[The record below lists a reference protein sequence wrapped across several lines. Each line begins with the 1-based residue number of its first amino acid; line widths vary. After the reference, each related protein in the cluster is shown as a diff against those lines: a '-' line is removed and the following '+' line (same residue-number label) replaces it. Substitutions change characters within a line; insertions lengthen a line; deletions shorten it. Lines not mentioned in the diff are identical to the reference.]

1 MSTWLERL
9 CAHDTTTGREDRGLD
24 TLVALL
30 RELGARVHLQPIE
43 SGRSNVLATWG
54 EPRVLFST
62 HVDTVPPYLP
72 PQRAPE
78 GLWGRG
84 TADAKGQAIAQLA
97 AIRSLLAEG
106 RDGCAWLGIV
116 GEETDSIGAKR
127 ALELAPQL
135 AGCRALLNGEPTH
148 NELATGQ
155 RGILSLRLS
164 CSGKAAHSGTPELGR
179 SALWPLLEW
188 LQRLRSIAGPHDQ
201 DLGPEIWNLG
211 ELAGGEA
218 PNVVPANAH
227 ASVFARTLPGS
238 SFLEDVRRLAP
249 PEGRVEVLA
258 ETPSDRFPRHAG
270 FRYAPVPFGS
280 DAPRL
285 RALAQGG
292 EVVLVGPGR
301 IELAHG
307 LDEHLR
313 DDELAEGY
321 ALLLRLARHFETR
334 HAAEARP

>member
-1 MSTWLERL
+1 MSSWLERL

-43 SGRSNVLATWG
+43 NGRSNVLALWG

-72 PQRAPE
+72 PQRAAE

-84 TADAKGQAIAQLA
+84 TADAKGQVIAQLA
-97 AIRSLLAEG
+97 VIRTLLGEG
-106 RDGCAWLGIV
+106 RDGCAWLGVV
-116 GEETDSIGAKR
+116 GEETDSVGAKR

-135 AGCRALLNGEPTH
+135 AGCQALLNGEPTH

-155 RGILSLRLS
+155 RGILSLALT

-188 LQRLRSIAGPHDQ
+188 LQRLRSIEGPSDQ

-218 PNVVPANAH
+218 PNVVPAHAR

-238 SFLEDVRRLAP
+238 NFLAEVRRLAP
-249 PEGRVEVLA
+249 QDGRVEVLA

-285 RALAQGG
+285 RALARGG
-292 EVVLVGPGR
+292 EVVLAGPGR

-313 DDELAEGY
+313 DDELCDGY
-321 ALLLRLARHFETR
+321 ALLLRLARHFE
-334 HAAEARP
+334 ARSASGARS